1 MLQLGIAFPADAS
14 STQWLPDQFKLE
26 TGTVVSAGGSSALK
40 PNNAGVLTLTFP
52 VTGQSLDNQH
62 LLRLIFEGPSPQRFL
77 IFWQSDTVA
86 GKLFHVEV
94 APPASGTST
103 LDLAEFTGW
112 EGNAEILGIEFRL
125 LPGQQLKLSNVALSS
140 LSLVDA
146 MKNYWYHWT
155 VNRYWRHA
163 EINRVTGTVDADA
176 GPYPVPFFAGLTAL
190 ALALLVFFRAAR
202 RDKGAF
208 NWQVA
213 GAIILCIWIL
223 SDSFWQLRL
232 WRQAWA
238 TWDTFGGKTTQEK
251 LLVSAHA
258 NLVGFTQQAKHHI
271 QNSDARIFIAS
282 SGDDIGMVSAY
293 FMAPFNTYWHR
304 GGPEL
309 PAGDSFVSGDYI
321 LVVAPSGVEVDL
333 DLDLDSGTLRYA
345 GEAGLKVSVE
355 YDSASGALLKVM

>member
-1 MLQLGIAFPADAS
+1 MHKHGGKSVTELFLILLFLMLQLGIAFPADAS

-26 TGTVVSAGGSSALK
+26 TGTEVSAGGSSALK

-321 LVVAPSGVEVDL
+321 LVVAFIVLVPTHSDRNL
-333 DLDLDSGTLRYA
+333 PF
-345 GEAGLKVSVE
+345 
-355 YDSASGALLKVM
+355 